1 MQKYG
6 GNCRKKQAGEALL
19 SNRRHFG
26 EKNTAAVTKRLAS
39 QNKKAIF
46 AAVKN
51 PPLDFKVSGYGLIYI
66 ILTWQ

>member
-26 EKNTAAVTKRLAS
+26 EKNTAAVTK
-39 QNKKAIF
+39 
-46 AAVKN
+46 
-51 PPLDFKVSGYGLIYI
+51 KVGKPKQKGYLCRR
-66 ILTWQ
+66 